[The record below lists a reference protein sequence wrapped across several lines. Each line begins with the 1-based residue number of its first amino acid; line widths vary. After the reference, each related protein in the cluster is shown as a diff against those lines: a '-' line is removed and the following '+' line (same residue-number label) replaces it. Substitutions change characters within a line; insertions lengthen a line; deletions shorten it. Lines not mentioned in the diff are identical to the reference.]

1 MAKSLLKIKAIAT
14 SPELPVE
21 ISKPVT
27 FPHDT
32 ASLNVNGRLCK
43 SKPVQE
49 AFSAAVAGVKK
60 EFGIRDDSDRSTEKK
75 KRLRAKDYESGRA
88 TSVGSEDMGTT
99 VKPPKQ
105 GKHAAESDNSDALS
119 HADLGD
125 SDKESGDEF
134 EQYRNR
140 LASSDDE
147 DDGDENVEVSDIED
161 LERQLAQEG
170 LSRKQKSLKKQ
181 RYDPVA
187 NLSLSEDESEDESM
201 DERPLREGA
210 VAKPNKSSFIPSLT
224 MGGYISGSGSD
235 LDDDV
240 DIAPKKNR
248 RGQRARQKIWEQKY
262 KAKANHLKNQE
273 RSVGWDPKRGAV
285 GGSQPRFAKGANSMP
300 LENRRRNV
308 GESVAKKPPKKDD
321 SGPLHPSW
329 EAAKRAKEKNSAPV
343 PFQGK
348 KISFE

>member
-1 MAKSLLKIKAIAT
+1 MSR
-14 SPELPVE
+14 PVA
-21 ISKPVT
+21 

-43 SKPVQE
+43 SNPVQE
-49 AFSAAVAGVKK
+49 AFPAAVAGVKK
-60 EFGIRDDSDRSTEKK
+60 EFGIRDISDGPTKQK
-75 KRLRAKDYESGRA
+75 KRLRAKDYEVGRA
-88 TSVGSEDMGTT
+88 TSVGTEDSDIAVM
-99 VKPPKQ
+99 PLKQ
-105 GKHAAESDNSDALS
+105 RKRAADSDGSDALS
-119 HADLGD
+119 DANSGD
-125 SDKESGDEF
+125 SEEEPEDGF
-134 EQYRNR
+134 EQYQAR

-147 DDGDENVEVSDIED
+147 DDGDEDVEASDIED
-161 LERQLAQEG
+161 LERQLEQEG
-170 LSRKQKSLKKQ
+170 LSRKQKPSKMQ
-181 RYDPVA
+181 RYDPA
-187 NLSLSEDESEDESM
+187 ADLSLSEEQSEDESI
-201 DERPLREGA
+201 DERPAKKGA

-273 RSVGWDPKRGAV
+273 RSAGWDPKRGAV

-300 LENRRRNV
+300 LQNSRRNV

-329 EAAKRAKEKNSAPV
+329 EAAKRAKERNSAPV

-348 KISFE
+348 KISFD